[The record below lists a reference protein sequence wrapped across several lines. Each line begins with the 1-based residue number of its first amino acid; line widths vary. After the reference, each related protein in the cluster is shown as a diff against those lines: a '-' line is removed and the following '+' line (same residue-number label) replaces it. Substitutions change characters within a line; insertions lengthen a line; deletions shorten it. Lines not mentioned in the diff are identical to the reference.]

1 MRKKVLIFSAFSVL
15 LIITVVASNYI
26 GVPVTSEEQAVEIA
40 NRFLEKE
47 GYDIEKL
54 QQENLLYVYSDSRDA
69 AWCVRYIPPERLE
82 IPIYGAVP
90 GSNNFVIVIKKN
102 NSKNVKKLFIK

>member
-1 MRKKVLIFSAFSVL
+1 MRKRVRIVSIFSIL
-15 LIITVVASNYI
+15 LIITVIASTYI
-26 GVPVTSEEQAVEIA
+26 GEPVTSEEQAVEIA

-54 QQENLLYVYSDSRDA
+54 QQENLLYVHLDSTGND
-69 AWCVRYIPPERLE
+69 WCVSYIPPERLE
-82 IPIYGAVP
+82 IKIFGAVP